1 MTDAN
6 VRSRAT
12 VQIFNFLNGTLPRI
26 PKTAVEVYSKLVNQN
41 VSVQKITL
49 FSGFE
54 RMLSFFKTL
63 FSGFEKMYTH
73 YVLI

>member
-54 RMLSFFKTL
+54 KI
-63 FSGFEKMYTH
+63 YIH